1 MFNMLVR
8 KLNSVVF
15 NKVKWLCLALL
26 CFNVGFSQQDITVD
40 FEGKISNEN
49 TNLSEATVQ
58 VIQNGKV
65 LTSFKTDK
73 DGSYNVYL
81 PLGAEYVISVSKNG
95 FVKKYFNV
103 STSGIPP
110 EKAKNKFPVL
120 EADVDLFKYY
130 DGVDYSIF
138 NEPVNKYYYNSKKDN
153 MEYDKEYLK
162 EMIAAMKLVKKAER
176 EAMLAALQKNKTKQI
191 EVAKNANHK
200 LESDKLVEEKKKIEE
215 RLAFDNEILKKL
227 EAESKAL
234 AANKTELKVPT
245 PTVNDFKLNI
255 VVADVEVSKKIIDK
269 KIADLLAKYKQGV
282 TEEEFKGEGII
293 IIKRTV
299 VREQEVWVYEK
310 KIFNWGGVS
319 YFRDKQPI
327 TAGIFEQETAKGL

>member
-1 MFNMLVR
+1 
-8 KLNSVVF
+8 
-15 NKVKWLCLALL
+15 
-26 CFNVGFSQQDITVD
+26 
-40 FEGKISNEN
+40 
-49 TNLSEATVQ
+49 
-58 VIQNGKV
+58 
-65 LTSFKTDK
+65 
-73 DGSYNVYL
+73 
-81 PLGAEYVISVSKNG
+81 
-95 FVKKYFNV
+95 
-103 STSGIPP
+103 
-110 EKAKNKFPVL
+110 
-120 EADVDLFKYY
+120 
-130 DGVDYSIF
+130 
-138 NEPVNKYYYNSKKDN
+138 
-153 MEYDKEYLK
+153 
-162 EMIAAMKLVKKAER
+162 
-176 EAMLAALQKNKTKQI
+176 MLAALQKNKTKQI

-200 LESDKLVEEKKKIEE
+200 VESDKLVEEKKKIEE
-215 RLAFDNEILKKL
+215 RLAFDNELLKKL

-245 PTVNDFKLNI
+245 PAVNDFKLNI
-255 VVADVEVSKKIIDK
+255 VVADAEVSKKIIDK

>member
-1 MFNMLVR
+1 MNRILTYSFLKT
-8 KLNSVVF
+8 KLIV
-15 NKVKWLCLALL
+15 LLLL
-26 CFNVGFSQQDITVD
+26 CFSVSFGQDITVD

-49 TNLSEATVQ
+49 VNLSEATVQ

-81 PLGAEYVISVSKNG
+81 PLGGDYVISVSKTG

-120 EADVDLFKYY
+120 EADVDLFKFYE
-130 DGVDYSIF
+130 GVDYSLF
-138 NEPVNKYYYNSKKDN
+138 DGPVNKYYYNSKKDN

-176 EAMLAALQKNKTKQI
+176 EAMLAALQKNKTKQLEI
-191 EVAKNANHK
+191 AKNSNQKA
-200 LESDKLVEEKKKIEE
+200 ESDKLAEEKKKLEE
-215 RLAFDNEILKKL
+215 RLAFENELLKKL

-234 AANKTELKVPT
+234 AANKTEAKAPTTAVP
-245 PTVNDFKLNI
+245 NDFKLNI
-255 VVADVEVSKKIIDK
+255 VVADPVETKKIIDK
-269 KIADLLAKYKQGV
+269 KIADLLAKYKPGV
-282 TEEEFKGEGII
+282 TEEQFTGEGII
-293 IIKRTV
+293 IIRRTV
-299 VREQEVWVYEK
+299 VREQEAWVYEK

-319 YFRDKQPI
+319 YFRDRQPI
-327 TAGIFEQETAKGL
+327 TSSIFEQETAKGL